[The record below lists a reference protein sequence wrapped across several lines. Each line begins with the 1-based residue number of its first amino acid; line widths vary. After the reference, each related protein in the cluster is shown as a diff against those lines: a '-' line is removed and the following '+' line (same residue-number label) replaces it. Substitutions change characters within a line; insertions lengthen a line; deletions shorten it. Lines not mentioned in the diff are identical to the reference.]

1 MGENVIV
8 ETETDF
14 GERESPLFGSGKN
27 IAESWERFL
36 VPVVKS
42 FLISIPY
49 SIDFID
55 SMLDLGF
62 N

>member
-42 FLISIPY
+42 FLISFTFEFDRLY
-49 SIDFID
+49 
-55 SMLDLGF
+55 
-62 N
+62 

>member
-14 GERESPLFGSGKN
+14 GERESTLFGSGKN
-27 IAESWERFL
+27 FAESRERFL
-36 VPVVKS
+36 VPVLKS
-42 FLISIPY
+42 FLISFAY

-55 SMLDLGF
+55 SML
-62 N
+62 